1 MKILCL
7 NRDLMAELTPYAL
20 VKMGR
25 KEGNLEELKKT
36 ILEPAI
42 KKYLPL
48 YVTILENSKSGQIC
62 FAQPFGS
69 FAALIILVSFF
80 LQVILSRLE

>member
-1 MKILCL
+1 
-7 NRDLMAELTPYAL
+7 MAELTPYAL

-62 FAQPFGS
+62 LAQPFGS
-69 FAALIILVSFF
+69 CAALIFLVPLF
-80 LQVILSRLE
+80 LQAILSRLE

>member
-1 MKILCL
+1 
-7 NRDLMAELTPYAL
+7 MAELTPYAL

-69 FAALIILVSFF
+69 CAGIIILVSFF
-80 LQVILSRLE
+80 FQAILSRLE